1 MKFRISFDID
11 ATGTS
16 FSIKDRNG
24 VNVVLQNLS
33 SLVYELHKKV
43 LSDRV
48 NSFSYPCSEDM
59 KIAMR
64 NNYNEKLKLTEQIF
78 NNWKVEGTMEDGK
91 TFTFTHKEP
100 GYQEEMTF
108 H

>member
-1 MKFRISFDID
+1 
-11 ATGTS
+11 
-16 FSIKDRNG
+16 
-24 VNVVLQNLS
+24 
-33 SLVYELHKKV
+33 
-43 LSDRV
+43 
-48 NSFSYPCSEDM
+48 M